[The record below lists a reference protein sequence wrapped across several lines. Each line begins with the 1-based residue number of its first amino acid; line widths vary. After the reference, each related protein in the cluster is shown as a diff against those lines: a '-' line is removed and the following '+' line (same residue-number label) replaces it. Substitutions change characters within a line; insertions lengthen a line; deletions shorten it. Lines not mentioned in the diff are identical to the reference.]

1 MFIKNGFFIVKLFTL
16 ILFVAVSGITLFFA
30 YGYQFEFDNRN
41 IDVKKTSII
50 DINVHIDDLDIF
62 FDGVRLEQK
71 KLPYQIKNVSFGDHT
86 ISLKKKGFFSWFKKI
101 HVKED
106 VVTIVQDIFLV
117 PDNIHEIIKIF
128 LVFTSEEY
136 FYFDNTFL
144 LAFNPTTKFFRYIT
158 FSSFPFQEKLF
169 FFPQDVEKIIDIHND
184 NFLFQLRNKKFAL
197 VNFVKKKFTF
207 FDLPS
212 DAHNIRLF
220 SESPEIYFIQKNAL
234 YRFHTDFS
242 SQESPLLKIISNLQ
256 SYKFGFSSELYFLS
270 SGLFFRTDIRNLQT
284 YFLNNIHSFNK
295 KFTDLNVKF
304 SKHYRAFLLQDIYG
318 DKSLYFCIQNC
329 KKTILL
335 EKNLKG
341 DVFFNEFEQ
350 LLYAN
355 QQGEIYYYDP
365 VQQRSIFIEKRPG
378 KFFLIGWFLT
388 DGHFLLQEKQSL
400 ILRAIAHQNNFTL
413 LKNIQNPHFFILN
426 KNLFYLEKQKLYLL
440 GLPTH

>member
-1 MFIKNGFFIVKLFTL
+1 M
-16 ILFVAVSGITLFFA
+16 
-30 YGYQFEFDNRN
+30 
-41 IDVKKTSII
+41 
-50 DINVHIDDLDIF
+50 
-62 FDGVRLEQK
+62 
-71 KLPYQIKNVSFGDHT
+71 
-86 ISLKKKGFFSWFKKI
+86 
-101 HVKED
+101 
-106 VVTIVQDIFLV
+106 
-117 PDNIHEIIKIF
+117 
-128 LVFTSEEY
+128 
-136 FYFDNTFL
+136 
-144 LAFNPTTKFFRYIT
+144 
-158 FSSFPFQEKLF
+158 
-169 FFPQDVEKIIDIHND
+169 
-184 NFLFQLRNKKFAL
+184 
-197 VNFVKKKFTF
+197 
-207 FDLPS
+207 
-212 DAHNIRLF
+212 
-220 SESPEIYFIQKNAL
+220 
-234 YRFHTDFS
+234 
-242 SQESPLLKIISNLQ
+242 
-256 SYKFGFSSELYFLS
+256 
-270 SGLFFRTDIRNLQT
+270 
-284 YFLNNIHSFNK
+284 
-295 KFTDLNVKF
+295 NVKF